1 MTVAE
6 FMADHERRVAALEER
21 YGSLRYVYCE
31 PRYSGGTPALRKKV
45 YTSDGR
51 VFANTET
58 AARAMGIKRPATI
71 RESIRVQGR
80 SRRDGCR
87 VAYEPFAGVQY
98 GKERAA

>member
-1 MTVAE
+1 VSE
-6 FMADHERRVAALEER
+6 FERQHEQRVAALREK
-21 YGSLRYVYCE
+21 YGSMRYTNCE
-31 PRYSGGTPALRKKV
+31 PRFSGGRPTVRKKV

-87 VAYEPFAGVQY
+87 FSYEPFPGVEY
-98 GKERAA
+98 GRAA

>member
-1 MTVAE
+1 VSE
-6 FMADHERRVAALEER
+6 FQTQHEQRVLVLQAK
-21 YGSLRYVYCE
+21 YGSIRYANCE
-31 PRYSGGTPALRKKV
+31 PRYRDGTPAERKKV

-87 VAYEPFAGVQY
+87 FAYEPFAGVNY

>member
-6 FMADHERRVAALEER
+6 FMADHEQRMAALREKYGAMR
-21 YGSLRYVYCE
+21 YANCE
-31 PRYSGGTPALRKKV
+31 PRFAGGRPTERKKV

-87 VAYEPFAGVQY
+87 VSYEPFAGVSY